1 MISPAVESI
10 MVTERLSERLQAVA
24 ELAGDL
30 PPEAQDQLAEQIA
43 TALENALWDAQ
54 LRDPA
59 HLDVLRALAD
69 EARSGPKLPMPTPR
83 DTGDETAVDPET
95 LAAPTPDVPA
105 E

>member
-1 MISPAVESI
+1 

-24 ELAGDL
+24 EHASELSPD
-30 PPEAQDQLAEQIA
+30 AQDQLAEQIA
-43 TALENALWDAQ
+43 TALDNALWDAQ

-59 HLDVLRALAD
+59 HLDALRALAD

-83 DTGDETAVDPET
+83 DTGDEDAVDPET
-95 LAAPTPDVPA
+95 LTELMPDAPA